1 MSKIYS
7 KLTRILYIFLVRIP
21 KKRFYMDIEISTPAL
36 LFPAISLLLL
46 AYTNRFL
53 TTGQLIRALS
63 SQARENKLREITGQI
78 ANLKKRLEL
87 TKWMQ
92 LFGALSMLFCAISMF
107 ALFLGYYNLGKK
119 IFGFSIIVMC
129 ISLAICIWEVYISSN
144 ALNLELKD
152 LKKRC
157 DN

>member
-1 MSKIYS
+1 ME
-7 KLTRILYIFLVRIP
+7 
-21 KKRFYMDIEISTPAL
+21 IEISTPAL

-63 SQARENKLREITGQI
+63 SQARKDDDKDRDFSGQI

-92 LFGALSMLFCAISMF
+92 FSGALSLLMCTISMF
-107 ALFLGYYNLGKK
+107 CLFLGYYDVGKK
-119 IFGFSIIVMC
+119 IFGLSLIMMC
-129 ISLAICIWEVYISSN
+129 TSLGISIWEVYISSN

-152 LKKRC
+152 LTEKFK
-157 DN
+157 